1 MTDLRKYIFIF
12 NIKIKLREIT
22 SMITMSRVLLIKTK
36 ITTHST
42 EKPNVRGYL
51 PPKRRANTVY
61 QGFTERNGCA
71 KLGEIRSTMIGR
83 GYMEAYIQRLNK
95 VMTIKSKRVLGSRVA
110 AHLLVTYMD
119 RNVMV
124 ICIQ

>member
-1 MTDLRKYIFIF
+1 MTDLGKYIFIF
-12 NIKIKLREIT
+12 NIKIKLHEIT
-22 SMITMSRVLLIKTK
+22 IMITMSRILLIKTR
-36 ITTHST
+36 ITTHSP

-51 PPKRRANTVY
+51 PPKRRVNTVY
-61 QGFTERNGCA
+61 QAFTERNGCA

-83 GYMEAYIQRLNK
+83 GYMKANIERLNK
-95 VMTIKSKRVLGSRVA
+95 IMTIKSKRVLRSRIA
-110 AHLLVTYMD
+110 AHLMVTYMD